1 MVVRILAEVKGNEKE
16 ILDKLDAIAS
26 SLASVKPAEYTDKD
40 LEDVYTAIEELRKEV
55 DKLEESYHNLDKQTA
70 TFIDKLNSLEKD
82 INDFELSEGVNEENT
97 KAFVDSVITMV
108 ISAVVT
114 YIFTQMKAW

>member
-1 MVVRILAEVKGNEKE
+1 MAEPNGNEKE
-16 ILDKLDAIAS
+16 ILAKLDAIAS
-26 SLASVKPAEYTDKD
+26 SLASVQPAEYTESD
-40 LEDVYTAIEELRKEV
+40 LDNVYTAIKELREEV
-55 DKLEESYHNLDKQTA
+55 DKLEESYHNLDKQTV

-82 INDFELSEGVNEENT
+82 INEFENSAGVNEENT
-97 KAFVDSVITMV
+97 KTFVNGVVTMV

>member
-1 MVVRILAEVKGNEKE
+1 MAEPNGNEKE
-16 ILDKLDAIAS
+16 ILAKLDAIAS
-26 SLASVKPAEYTDKD
+26 SLASVQPAEYTESD
-40 LEDVYTAIEELRKEV
+40 LDNVYTAIKELREEV
-55 DKLEESYHNLDKQTA
+55 DKLEESYHNLDKQTV

-82 INDFELSEGVNEENT
+82 INEFENSAGVNEENT
-97 KAFVDSVITMV
+97 KTFVNSVVTMV

>member
-1 MVVRILAEVKGNEKE
+1 MAEPNDNEKE
-16 ILDKLDAIAS
+16 ILAKLDAIAS
-26 SLASVKPAEYTDKD
+26 SLASVQPAEYTESD
-40 LEDVYTAIEELRKEV
+40 LDNVYTAIKELREEV
-55 DKLEESYHNLDKQTA
+55 DKLEESYHNLDKQTV

-82 INDFELSEGVNEENT
+82 IDEFEQSEGINEENT
-97 KAFVDSVITMV
+97 KTFVNSVVTMV

>member
-1 MVVRILAEVKGNEKE
+1 MAEANGNEKE
-16 ILDKLDAIAS
+16 ILEKLDAIAS
-26 SLASVKPAEYTDKD
+26 SLASVQPAEYTDKD

-82 INDFELSEGVNEENT
+82 IDDFENSEGVNEEKT
-97 KAFVDSVITMV
+97 KTFVNSVVTMV